1 MGDPPLNGVLLTDT
15 YCHFWYIF
23 TWTACLAVSWK
34 SLSCLPLSSHQ
45 QWSFSVQM
53 DPSDLYHHSHPGDE
67 TGRGIWPHR
76 EVLVFALGAAS
87 VCWRAE
93 YWSGWVLF
101 PGKPH
106 CGLDSSAS
114 GFLLCPF
121 CHLTVLPAAS
131 VLTCPPAI
139 PFAFTCWSDWLS
151 CLRSPL
157 KSESVMDYPPSPAM
171 SVHLSLD
178 SHLSSSLPVPVSLPV
193 VRLLRQQG
201 IHT

>member
-23 TWTACLAVSWK
+23 TRTACLAVSWK

-53 DPSDLYHHSHPGDE
+53 DPSDLHHHSHRGDE
-67 TGRGIWPHR
+67 TGRGIWPQG

-87 VCWRAE
+87 VCWRDWVLEWVGAVSWKAAL
-93 YWSGWVLF
+93 WSGLLSLRLLTVSLL
-101 PGKPH
+101 PPH
-106 CGLDSSAS
+106 GSAS
-114 GFLLCPF
+114 GKRAHMPACHPICVHLLE
-121 CHLTVLPAAS
+121 
-131 VLTCPPAI
+131 
-139 PFAFTCWSDWLS
+139 WLS

-178 SHLSSSLPVPVSLPV
+178 SHLSSSLPLPAC
-193 VRLLRQQG
+193 L
-201 IHT
+201 